1 MRYTGPK
8 LKLCRRE
15 GYNLFGTEKYNLD
28 NSHRKML
35 GGGRSKI
42 SEFGVQLRKKQA
54 AKRQFG
60 LSEKQFSKYYQK
72 AVKAQGVT
80 GDNMLRLLETRLD
93 TVILRGNFARTIMQS
108 RQTVGHC
115 HFLVNGKKNNIP
127 SYQVR
132 IGDVITLKEKMK
144 ESTLYKTL
152 VEEFSEFAKKNTSAS
167 FSTANWLDVDPKKLS
182 ITIKTLPTSADFD
195 KIIDIQKIV
204 EFYSK

>member
-28 NSHRKML
+28 NSNREKKRAGKL
-35 GGGRSKI
+35 

-60 LSEKQFSKYYQK
+60 LSEKQFSGYYKK
-72 AVKAQGVT
+72 AIKSKMMT
-80 GDNMLRLLETRLD
+80 GDAMLQMLELRLD
-93 TVILRGNFARTIMQS
+93 NVIFRSNFARTIMQA
-108 RQTVGHC
+108 RQEVGHS
-115 HFLVNGKKNNIP
+115 HFLVNGKKNNLP
-127 SYQVR
+127 SYQMK
-132 IGDVITLKEKMK
+132 IGDVISLKERMK

-152 VEEFSEFAKKNTSAS
+152 LEEFQEFAQKNSSGQIT
-167 FSTANWLDVDPKKLS
+167 NVRWLEVDTKKLT
-182 ITIKTLPTSADFD
+182 ITITALPEATDFD
-195 KIIDIQKIV
+195 KMIDVQRIV